1 MFEEKL
7 EEANDILDK
16 AVAILIKEAVVNFE
30 MEVNDWTTDHVN
42 DVELLSDLT
51 DIQMK
56 IIELRYRF
64 KELALS

>member
-30 MEVNDWTTDHVN
+30 MEVNDWTPDHVN
-42 DVELLSDLT
+42 DVELLSDLQ

-56 IIELRYRF
+56 IIELQYRF
-64 KELALS
+64 KTLAVS

>member
-16 AVAILIKEAVVNFE
+16 AVAILLKEAVINFE
-30 MEVNDWTTDHVN
+30 MDVNNWPIDHSN
-42 DVELLSDLT
+42 DEELLSDLT

-64 KELALS
+64 KELAVS

>member
-16 AVAILIKEAVVNFE
+16 AVAILIKEAVINFE
-30 MEVNDWTTDHVN
+30 MEVNDWTPDHVN

-56 IIELRYRF
+56 IVELRYRF
-64 KELALS
+64 KDLAVS